1 MTHRNLTSSS
11 LNDISDKPEKDQVSR
26 DFSSLKL
33 KTDHVSKRCWVGL
46 EIVGV
51 TTKMD
56 IMCRQEFAL
65 FSKEESKMYGDQ
77 RRYQ

>member
-26 DFSSLKL
+26 DFLSVRF
-33 KTDHVSKRCWVGL
+33 KTMYVSKGCWVGL
-46 EIVGV
+46 ERVVV

-56 IMCRQEFAL
+56 YYYVR
-65 FSKEESKMYGDQ
+65 SGV
-77 RRYQ
+77 